1 MAAPPPTPPDHID
14 EDIERYLAYMTVE
27 KGLAPNTRE
36 AYGRDLLRFGAFL
49 RDAGF
54 HHYGD
59 TDPAVVLQYLIELRR
74 QGLQARSRARHL
86 VTLRGFFRF
95 LQNENIIA
103 TDPTRLIE
111 LPKSGLHLPGVIP
124 VEAIQR
130 LLAAPERD
138 RPRGMRDAAM
148 LELLYAAGLRVSELV
163 ALDLKHLNLEAGFVR
178 VFGKGSKE
186 RIVPIGRQAQNA
198 LRTYLESGRPHLM
211 QQRTGSHAFV
221 ARQGRPM
228 TRQGFWKLLKKYARQ
243 AGIRVAIS
251 PHTLRH
257 SFASHLLEGGADL
270 RAVQIMLG
278 HADIATTQIYTH
290 VTAERL
296 KAVHRRYHPRG

>member
-1 MAAPPPTPPDHID
+1 MAAPPPTVPDHID
-14 EDIERYLAYMTVE
+14 EGIERYLAYMTVE